1 MPITTRAMLQALDLR
16 KPMRSFFTGFFP
28 NSQVHI
34 EELLEIETKKG
45 KRLMAPFV
53 SKRKGGKLITRA
65 GYSSKLIKAPKI
77 APERMT
83 TADDI
88 SQKTLGENIYSGK
101 TPAQR
106 SREILAS
113 DLSELEEYILR
124 RKEWMCREIILNG
137 KIDIQDED
145 EGLDI
150 QIDYQF
156 DNKETLSGEA
166 KWSTSTAKILEDLT
180 RWRRAVIKKTGKA
193 PRVLLM
199 ASDVYQLFK
208 QNSGVQKELNILN
221 LKTADITPRVID
233 PALTFLGRIIEL
245 DLDVYCYDE
254 WFVDDD
260 GEEQP
265 MLPEGHVLLLP
276 EVVGS
281 IEYSAVSQIEGE
293 DFVTYDYEMVPK
305 FWVDNEN
312 ERKMLRMTSRPVPR
326 PYDVDGWYVA
336 VVK

>member
-1 MPITTRAMLQALDLR
+1 MPITTRAMLQALELR

-28 NSQVHI
+28 NSEVHV

-53 SKRKGGKLITRA
+53 SKRKGGKLITRT
-65 GYSSKLIKAPKI
+65 GYTSKLIKAPKI

-88 SQKTLGENIYSGK
+88 LQKSFGESMYSSK
-101 TPAQR
+101 SPAQR

-137 KIDIQDED
+137 KIDIQDEE

-156 DNKETLSGEA
+156 DNKETLSGDATWDKE
-166 KWSTSTAKILEDLT
+166 TSNKMEDLA
-180 RWRRAVIKKTGKA
+180 RWRKQIIKKTGQA
-193 PRVLLM
+193 PKVCLM
-199 ASDVYQLFK
+199 STDTYQSFK
-208 QNSGVQKELNILN
+208 GDQAVKGELNIIN
-221 LKTADITPRVID
+221 LKTADITPRIID
-233 PALTFLGRIIEL
+233 PSLTFLGRLIEL
-245 DLDVYCYDE
+245 DLDIYSYDE

-260 GEEQP
+260 GDEKP
-265 MLPEGHVLLLP
+265 MLPEGHLILLP

-281 IEYSAVSQIEGE
+281 IEYSAVTQLEGE
-293 DFVTYDYEMVPK
+293 DFVTYDFEMVPK
-305 FWVDNEN
+305 FWVDHDN
-312 ERKMLRMTSRPVPR
+312 ERKMLRLTSRPVPR
-326 PYDVDGWYVA
+326 PYDVDGWFVA
-336 VVK
+336 VVQ

>member
-1 MPITTRAMLQALDLR
+1 MTITTRAMLQALDLR

-166 KWSTSTAKILEDLT
+166 KWNTSTAKILEDLT

>member
-1 MPITTRAMLQALDLR
+1 MPITTKAMLQALELR
-16 KPMRSFFTGFFP
+16 TPMRSFFTGFFP
-28 NSQVHI
+28 HSQVHVQ
-34 EELLEIETKKG
+34 ELLEIETKKG

-53 SKRKGGKLITRA
+53 AKRKGGKLITRA
-65 GYSSKLIKAPKI
+65 GYSSRLIKAPKI

-88 SQKTLGENIYSGK
+88 SQKSLGESIYSNK

-106 SREILAS
+106 SREILAA

-137 KIDIQDED
+137 CIDIQDEE

-156 DNKETLSGEA
+156 DNKEILSGEA
-166 KWSTSTAKILEDLT
+166 KWDTTTAGILEDLT
-180 RWRRAVIKKTGKA
+180 RWRKEIIKKTGKA
-193 PRVLLM
+193 PKICLM

-208 QNSGVQKELNILN
+208 QNKAVKEELNLLN
-221 LKTADITPRVID
+221 LKTADITPRVVD
-233 PALTFLGRIIEL
+233 PSLTFLGRLIEL
-245 DLDVYCYDE
+245 DLDIYCYDE
-254 WFVDDD
+254 WFIDDE

-265 MLPEGHVLLLP
+265 MLPEGYVLLLP
-276 EVVGS
+276 ETVGS
-281 IEYSAVSQIEGE
+281 IEYSAVTQLEGE
-293 DFVTYDYEMVPK
+293 DFVTYDFEMVPK
-305 FWVDNEN
+305 FWVDHEN